1 MTSQKHDIIF
11 LGSGL
16 AGLLAAIEASH
27 NSELAFA
34 IVSRVVH
41 R

>member
-11 LGSGL
+11 FGAGL
-16 AGLLAAIEASH
+16 VGLLAAIEAVH
-27 NSELAFA
+27 NSGLAAA